1 MNCRPTFTELPST
14 SMQTIYHTIQQIATS
29 DIPIIIIGET
39 GVGKEGIAKYIHNS
53 NPKQDKPFV
62 AINCGRFSAEF
73 LQSELFGH
81 ERGAFT
87 GAERQRS
94 GAFEKANGGV
104 LFLDEITEMCLDAQK
119 MFLRFLDTNT
129 FTRLGGNQVLTT
141 DVQLIA
147 ATNRSIGMA
156 VAQQEFRE
164 DLYYRLDGVV
174 LRVPPLRDRPED
186 IAPLVQFFITE
197 LAPKHGKNVIGITPA
212 ALTHLEQAKWPGNIR
227 QLRNTIHAAISLAQT
242 DQLELEDFPD
252 NLLIAPDL
260 EKPNLPFDIKQDT
273 SYSVFAQDLISQ
285 LKALSEETQYEV
297 AREVLEYLS
306 NLQKREIFWTADM
319 SLHQILHQI
328 AQARIEKYPT
338 TTEAAASLGI
348 DRRTLK
354 KYAELNTDDPDD
366 VANGFDFF

>member
-1 MNCRPTFTELPST
+1 MNWSTTFTELPSA
-14 SMQTIYHTIQQIATS
+14 SMQAIYDAIRQIVMS

-39 GVGKEGIAKYIHNS
+39 GVGKEGIARYIHDIGS
-53 NPKQDKPFV
+53 KHDKPFV
-62 AINCGRFSAEF
+62 AINCGRFSTDM

-81 ERGAFT
+81 EKGAFT
-87 GAERQRS
+87 GAENRRR
-94 GAFEKANGGV
+94 GAFETANGGV

-156 VAQQEFRE
+156 VAQKEFRE

-186 IAPLVQFFITE
+186 IAPLVRFFITE
-197 LAPKHGKNVIGITPA
+197 LAPKHDKNVTGITPA
-212 ALTHLEQAKWPGNIR
+212 ALTHLEQAAWPGNIR
-227 QLRNTIHAAISLAQT
+227 QLRNTIHAAIALAKT
-242 DQLELEDFPD
+242 DQLELENFPD

-260 EKPNLPFDIKQDT
+260 EKPSLPFDTKQGT
-273 SYSVFAQDLISQ
+273 SYSMSVPDLISH
-285 LKALSEETQYEV
+285 LEALPEETQHEIIY
-297 AREVLEYLS
+297 EVLEHLP
-306 NLQKREIFWTADM
+306 NLQKREIFWTTDM

-338 TTEAAASLGI
+338 VVEAADSLGI

-354 KYAELNTDDPDD
+354 KYAEF
-366 VANGFDFF
+366 GY

>member
-1 MNCRPTFTELPST
+1 MNWSTAFTELPSA
-14 SMQTIYHTIQQIATS
+14 SMQAIYHAIQQIATS

-39 GVGKEGIAKYIHNS
+39 GVGKEGIARYIHNS
-53 NPKQDKPFV
+53 NPKSDKPFI
-62 AINCGRFSAEF
+62 AMNCGRFSAEM

-81 ERGAFT
+81 EKGAFT
-87 GAERQRS
+87 GAERRRS

-129 FTRLGGNQVLTT
+129 FTRLGGNEVLTT
-141 DVQLIA
+141 DVHLIA

-156 VAQQEFRE
+156 VAQKEFRE

-186 IAPLVQFFITE
+186 IAPLVRFFITE
-197 LAPKHGKNVIGITPA
+197 LAPKHDKNVTGITSA
-212 ALTHLEQAKWPGNIR
+212 ALNHLEQAKWPGNIR
-227 QLRNTIHAAISLAQT
+227 QLRNTVHAAISLAKT
-242 DQLELEDFPD
+242 DQLELENFPD

-260 EKPNLPFDIKQDT
+260 EKSNLPFDIKKDT
-273 SYSVFAQDLISQ
+273 SYSLSVPNLISQ
-285 LKALSEETQYEV
+285 LKALPEETQHEIV
-297 AREVLEYLS
+297 REVLEHLP
-306 NLQKREIFWTADM
+306 NPEKKEIFYTAGM
-319 SLHQILHQI
+319 SWHQILHQI
-328 AQARIEKYPT
+328 AQARAEKYPSIT
-338 TTEAAASLGI
+338 KAAASLSI

-354 KYAELNTDDPDD
+354 KYVELDTDNPND

>member
-1 MNCRPTFTELPST
+1 MNWGTRFTELPSAA
-14 SMQTIYHTIQQIATS
+14 MQAIYHTIRQIATS

-39 GVGKEGIAKYIHNS
+39 GVGKEGIARYIHNN
-53 NPKQDKPFV
+53 NPKSDNPFI
-62 AINCGRFSAEF
+62 AINCGRFSAEL

-81 ERGAFT
+81 EKGAFT

-119 MFLRFLDTNT
+119 MFLRFLDTNI
-129 FTRLGGNQVLTT
+129 FTRLGGNEVLTT

-156 VAQQEFRE
+156 VAQKEFRE

-186 IAPLVQFFITE
+186 IAPLVRFFITE
-197 LAPKHGKNVIGITPA
+197 LAPKHDKNVTGIAPA
-212 ALTHLEQAKWPGNIR
+212 ALIHLEQAAWPGNIR
-227 QLRNTIHAAISLAQT
+227 QLRNTIHAAIALAKT

-252 NLLIAPDL
+252 SLLIAPDL

-273 SYSVFAQDLISQ
+273 SYSISPLDLISQ
-285 LKALSEETQYEV
+285 LETLPEETQHKIV
-297 AREVLEYLS
+297 REILEHLP
-306 NLQKREIFWTADM
+306 NLQKREIFYTADM

-328 AQARIEKYPT
+328 AQVRIEKYPT
-338 TTEAAASLGI
+338 ITEAAASL
-348 DRRTLK
+348 
-354 KYAELNTDDPDD
+354 KY
-366 VANGFDFF
+366 